1 MAARKPWK
9 FGAWTVGVGRLLHNI
24 ISLTICRGV
33 KAAFFPP
40 SIMRVHTISS
50 GRTVGGREN
59 EKYGNFLSATRS
71 FVSRTDGANI
81 SLDDLHPNAH
91 WNATPPRRR
100 KPKTSEFRRLRKD
113 KFSRTSNEGSLF
125 DEHPWNIELA
135 EGILCRT
142 GSGASHR
149 PSTTL

>member
-100 KPKTSEFRRLRKD
+100 KPKASDVSARISFQEHRMK
-113 KFSRTSNEGSLF
+113 E

>member
-1 MAARKPWK
+1 
-9 FGAWTVGVGRLLHNI
+9 
-24 ISLTICRGV
+24 
-33 KAAFFPP
+33 
-40 SIMRVHTISS
+40 MRVHTISS

-100 KPKTSEFRRLRKD
+100 KPKASDVSARISFQEHRMKEAYLMNIHEILSLLKAFFAEQDPAHRIDHPPLYRCSIRPLKQP
-113 KFSRTSNEGSLF
+113 SRSQQ
-125 DEHPWNIELA
+125 A
-135 EGILCRT
+135 ILYSC
-142 GSGASHR
+142 A
-149 PSTTL
+149 PQ